1 MDIFDIRVKF
11 PAAVL
16 LGALWILLVM
26 LPLMAAGVVSTPP
39 LSLWYLFG
47 GLFLYF
53 LYTGIRAWRRGWK
66 SRFVLRVVV
75 PITLLVLSSA
85 FTGAWLWLSR

>member
-1 MDIFDIRVKF
+1 MDIFDIRAKF
-11 PAAVL
+11 SAALL
-16 LGALWILLVM
+16 LGAVWILLVM
-26 LPLMAAGVVSTPP
+26 LPLMAAGVLSMPP
-39 LSLWYLFG
+39 PSFWFIFG
-47 GLFLYF
+47 GPFLYF

-75 PITLLVLSSA
+75 PFTLLVLSSV